1 MKFNRLVQTFYC
13 AVLIFLATG
22 CASRPAGTATA
33 EPVEITVSAAA
44 SLTEAFTEISGQYE
58 AANPGTRVLL
68 NFGGSQELAQQIV
81 QGAEVDVFASANQ
94 KQMGV
99 VLADKVLPEDAA
111 AVFAGNRLVVI
122 YPQDNPGNLSALDD
136 LSRPGLK
143 LVFAGVE
150 VPVGQYSIEFLDLA
164 EQSGD
169 FPPRFK
175 VAVLDNVV
183 SYENNV
189 RSVLT
194 KVSLGEADGGIV
206 YTTDAASVDGEIGT
220 LEIPAE
226 LNVNAD
232 YWILALP
239 DSQHPEQ
246 ANPFVEFVLS
256 ARGQQI
262 LEKYGFLPVQ

>member
-1 MKFNRLVQTFYC
+1 MF
-13 AVLIFLATG
+13 LIMSG
-22 CASRPAGTATA
+22 CAPQPAASPA
-33 EPVEITVSAAA
+33 VEPVEITVSAAA
-44 SLTEAFTEISGQYE
+44 SLTEAFTEIAGQYE
-58 AANPGTRVLL
+58 AANPQTKVLL

-99 VLADKVLPEDAA
+99 VLADKGLPEDTA

-122 YPQDNPGNLSALDD
+122 YPKDNPGNLSALTD
-136 LSRPGLK
+136 LARPRLK
-143 LVFAGVE
+143 LVFAAAE
-150 VPVGQYSIEFLDLA
+150 VPVGQYSLEFLDLA

-169 FPPRFK
+169 FPPGFK
-175 VAVLDNVV
+175 AAVLGNIV

-206 YTTDAASVDGEIGT
+206 YATDAASVDGEIGT
-220 LEIPAE
+220 LDIPTE

-239 DSQHPEQ
+239 DAQHPEE
-246 ANPFVEFVLS
+246 AKGFVEFVRS
-256 ARGQQI
+256 AQGQQI
-262 LEKYGFLPVQ
+262 LEKYGFVPVQ

>member
-1 MKFNRLVQTFYC
+1 M
-13 AVLIFLATG
+13 
-22 CASRPAGTATA
+22 
-33 EPVEITVSAAA
+33 
-44 SLTEAFTEISGQYE
+44 
-58 AANPGTRVLL
+58 
-68 NFGGSQELAQQIV
+68 
-81 QGAEVDVFASANQ
+81 
-94 KQMGV
+94 
-99 VLADKVLPEDAA
+99 
-111 AVFAGNRLVVI
+111 
-122 YPQDNPGNLSALDD
+122 
-136 LSRPGLK
+136 
-143 LVFAGVE
+143 FAGVE